1 MNNKN
6 HKTKDNPLTQKADE
20 IARLVYKTSKKFPK
34 DELYDLTSQ
43 LRRAAVSIILN
54 IIEGF
59 ARKGTKEYR
68 NFLYI
73 PYGSLKET
81 KYLLYFAHR
90 ENYLNTREYEE
101 ILNLTEEVGK
111 MLWATIR
118 TIEKKLNSQ

>member
-73 PYGSLKET
+73 SYGSLKET

-111 MLWATIR
+111 MLWATIK
-118 TIEKKLNSQ
+118 TIEKKLNFQ

>member
-1 MNNKN
+1 MDDTFASLN
-6 HKTKDNPLTQKADE
+6 HG
-20 IARLVYKTSKKFPK
+20 Y
-34 DELYDLTSQ
+34 
-43 LRRAAVSIILN
+43 
-54 IIEGF
+54 
-59 ARKGTKEYR
+59 
-68 NFLYI
+68 
-73 PYGSLKET
+73 SLKET

>member
-1 MNNKN
+1 MSNKN
-6 HKTKDNPLTQKADE
+6 HETKDNPLTQKADE

-73 PYGSLKET
+73 SYGSLKET

-111 MLWATIR
+111 MLWATIK
-118 TIEKKLNSQ
+118 TIEKKLNFQ

>member
-6 HKTKDNPLTQKADE
+6 NKIKDNPLTQKADE

-34 DELYDLTSQ
+34 DELYGLTSQ

-73 PYGSLKET
+73 SYGSLKET
-81 KYLLYFAHR
+81 KYLLYFAQR

-111 MLWATIR
+111 MLWATIK

>member
-73 PYGSLKET
+73 SYGSLKET

-90 ENYLNTREYEE
+90 ENYLNTSEYEE

-111 MLWATIR
+111 MLWATIK
-118 TIEKKLNSQ
+118 TIEKKLNFQ

>member
-6 HKTKDNPLTQKADE
+6 NKIKDNPLTQKADE

-34 DELYDLTSQ
+34 DELYGLTSQ

-73 PYGSLKET
+73 SYGSLKET

>member
-73 PYGSLKET
+73 SYGSLKET

-90 ENYLNTREYEE
+90 ENYLNTREYEK

-111 MLWATIR
+111 MLWATIK
-118 TIEKKLNSQ
+118 TIEKKLNFQ

>member
-6 HKTKDNPLTQKADE
+6 NKIKDNPLTQKADE

-34 DELYDLTSQ
+34 DELYGLTSQ

-73 PYGSLKET
+73 SYGSLKET

-111 MLWATIR
+111 MLWATIK
-118 TIEKKLNSQ
+118 TIEKKLNFQ